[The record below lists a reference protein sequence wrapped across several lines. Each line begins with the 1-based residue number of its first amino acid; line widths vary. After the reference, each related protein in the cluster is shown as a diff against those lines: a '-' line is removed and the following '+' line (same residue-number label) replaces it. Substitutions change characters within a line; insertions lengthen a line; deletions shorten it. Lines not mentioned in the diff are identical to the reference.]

1 MNDRPGQKGP
11 QARQNQLVVR
21 ELGDETLV
29 YDLERD
35 TAHCL
40 NRVAADVWKCC
51 NGERSVA
58 EIARLVTND
67 ATSPLDERVIW
78 YALEQLGE
86 DHLLQESVTPPAS
99 ATGLT
104 RRELLKRVGVTSAVA
119 VPVISSLLAPTTAA
133 HASGGCTPPGGVCN
147 GTVPCCNNLTCKQD
161 PNNPAQN
168 TCQP

>member
-1 MNDRPGQKGP
+1 MNDRPGPKGP
-11 QARQNQLVVR
+11 QARKDQLVVR

-58 EIARLVTND
+58 EIAHLITED
-67 ATSPLDERVIW
+67 ATSPVDEQVIW
-78 YALEQLGE
+78 YALEQLGK
-86 DHLLQESVTPPAS
+86 DHLLQDSVTPPSS
-99 ATGLT
+99 AAGLT
-104 RRELLKRVGVTSAVA
+104 RRQLLKRVGVTSVVA

-133 HASGGCTPPGGVCN
+133 HANVACVPQGGMCGAGTGPCCAPFSCTN
-147 GTVPCCNNLTCKQD
+147 GT
-161 PNNPAQN
+161 
-168 TCQP
+168 CQ

>member
-1 MNDRPGQKGP
+1 MNDRPGRKGP

-40 NRVAADVWKCC
+40 NRVAAEVWKYC
-51 NGERSVA
+51 NGERSVS
-58 EIARLVTND
+58 EIARLVTTD
-67 ATSPLDERVIW
+67 ATSPVDEQVVW
-78 YALEQLGE
+78 YALEQLGK

-99 ATGLT
+99 ASGLT

-119 VPVISSLLAPTTAA
+119 VPVISSLLVPTTGA
-133 HASGGCTPPGGVCN
+133 HASGGCVPQGGTCGPGTAPCCAPFACNN
-147 GTVPCCNNLTCKQD
+147 GTCS
-161 PNNPAQN
+161 
-168 TCQP
+168 

>member
-1 MNDRPGQKGP
+1 MNDRPGRKGP

-58 EIARLVTND
+58 EIAYMVTND
-67 ATSPLDERVIW
+67 ATAPVDEQVVW
-78 YALEQLGE
+78 YALEQLGN
-86 DHLLQESVTPPAS
+86 DHLLQESVTPPSS
-99 ATGLT
+99 AAGLT
-104 RRELLKRVGVTSAVA
+104 RRQLLKRVGVTSAVA
-119 VPVISSLLAPTTAA
+119 VPVISSLSAPAA
-133 HASGGCTPPGGVCN
+133 HANISCTGSGGQCGAERPACCTPFTCQTN
-147 GTVPCCNNLTCKQD
+147 GTCG
-161 PNNPAQN
+161 
-168 TCQP
+168 